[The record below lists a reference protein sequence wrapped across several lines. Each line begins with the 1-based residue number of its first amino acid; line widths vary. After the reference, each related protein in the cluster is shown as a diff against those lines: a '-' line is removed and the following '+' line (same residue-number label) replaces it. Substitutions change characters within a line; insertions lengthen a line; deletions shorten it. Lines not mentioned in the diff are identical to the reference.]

1 MGISSIDRSRPRFY
15 GTIGER
21 ILGSNYRCSI
31 ISSFDQQSAWRTR
44 EPKHEFTLN
53 TMKLNPLSTQLQ
65 SKLLC
70 EQTTMKRKAS
80 HCNLDL
86 SLSLGL
92 KARNEENERR
102 FQDKEEEEE
111 SELCLS
117 LYSPS
122 SLKVRR
128 LIKEDDRREDGRRA
142 STLDLTI

>member
-1 MGISSIDRSRPRFY
+1 MGMSSIDRSRPRFY

-21 ILGSNYRCSI
+21 IFGSNYRCSN
-31 ISSFDQQSAWRTR
+31 ISSFDQQSAWRTH
-44 EPKHEFTLN
+44 ELKHEFTLN
-53 TMKLNPLSTQLQ
+53 SMKLNPLSTQLQ

-92 KARNEENERR
+92 KARNEENEKS
-102 FQDKEEEEE
+102 FEDKEEEEEEEEEE

-128 LIKEDDRREDGRRA
+128 LIKEDDRRED
-142 STLDLTI
+142 